1 MLAPRPLPRLPT
13 EPTKIHSHALAN
25 LRFIRQTMESATA
38 FTAVSGWGGVAM
50 GLTALVAAPF
60 AARSATTRAWQLVWM
75 VCAAAAFTI
84 GAWAMARK
92 ARRAG
97 LAVWRGAGRN
107 FVLSLS
113 PPLAAGVLLTS
124 ALGADLSRS
133 TLAGLWLLLYGTGVV
148 TGGAFSVR
156 AVPVMGLCFMALG
169 ATALWAPAGWA
180 TAIMTVGFG
189 GLHILFGALIAR
201 HHGG

>member
-1 MLAPRPLPRLPT
+1 MPALRPLSRQPT
-13 EPTKIHSHALAN
+13 EPAEIHSHALAN
-25 LRFIRQTMESATA
+25 LRFIRQTMESATS

-60 AARSATTRAWQLVWM
+60 AARSATTRGWQLVWM
-75 VCAAAAFTI
+75 LDAAAAFSI

-107 FVLSLS
+107 FMLSLS
-113 PPLAAGVLLTS
+113 PPLAAGVLLTW
-124 ALGADLSRS
+124 ALDGGVSPGV
-133 TLAGLWLLLYGTGVV
+133 LAGMWLLLYGTGVV

-169 ATALWAPAGWA
+169 TAALVAPAAWA
-180 TAIMTVGFG
+180 TGMMTLGFG
-189 GLHILFGALIAR
+189 GLHLVFGALIAR
-201 HHGG
+201 RYGG